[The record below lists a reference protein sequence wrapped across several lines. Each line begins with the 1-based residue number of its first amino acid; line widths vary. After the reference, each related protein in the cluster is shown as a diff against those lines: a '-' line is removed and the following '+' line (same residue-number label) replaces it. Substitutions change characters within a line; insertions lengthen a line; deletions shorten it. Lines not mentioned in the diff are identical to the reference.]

1 MLSWLKTFVRTTI
14 LLFILFIPV
23 ILDSSM
29 AQAQNFN
36 TEKFPYLSPV
46 PGSRLNSTGTNIII
60 KPGDTFDNL
69 NLHNSITVTG
79 NIGGEYK
86 GKIILAENSR
96 TLIFKPYR
104 KFAEGEIVTVELNN
118 NLKTISGNPILGLRY
133 SFETSRIDLNQRIK
147 SDPEKYFDFFITNSA
162 VHNKQVS
169 KNIIR
174 SLNSPRKIYTIQK
187 DSLPEDFPE
196 IIVDSINNPALG
208 YIFLTPFGYPRPIP
222 STYLIIIDN
231 FGIPIFYRRTGAERT
246 LDFRKQANGMLT
258 YYQDGKYY
266 VMDNSYNI
274 IDSLTMQNGYTTDLH
289 ECVVLKN
296 DHSLM
301 MCYDRQ
307 YIAMDTVVEGG
318 NPNALVTGVVF
329 QELDEN
335 KNVVFQWRSWDH
347 YQITDATYDVVLTG
361 ATVDYVHANAIEK
374 DYDGS
379 FLLSNRHL
387 DEITKIDSAT
397 GKIIWRLGGKYCE
410 NNQFTFIN
418 DPIGFSHQHD
428 IRRLPNKNITIFDNG
443 NLHSPPLSRAVEYSL
458 DETNKIATLVQE
470 YRNNPGT
477 FSVAMGSVGKLDNQN
492 LIVGWGLNNTPPAI
506 SEVTPDKSVTMY
518 LSIPDTLV
526 NYRTF
531 KFPWRTNLFV
541 TNPDSLF
548 FGTVIIGD
556 SIVQSLKIINNSDHE
571 IEINGLLNRDSSYR
585 VIIQLPLKIPSY
597 GNTAIKVVF
606 KPDKPGDHFDD
617 LYLQWNKLNERITQV
632 VPVMGMG
639 ETVIPVELT
648 SFTASLTNESVIL
661 EWSTLTENNNRGFE
675 IERKKQIEW
684 ESIGFVNGRGTTTKP
699 NTYTFTDDKI
709 KAGTYSYR
717 LKQIDFGGSFNY
729 SGVIN
734 VNVNIPFKFSLNQ
747 NYPNP
752 FNPTTKINFT
762 IPEEGKVSL
771 KVYNILGRLVN
782 ILIEKKLTAGS
793 YDINFSAENLPSG
806 IYVYT
811 LSANNYFDS
820 KKMMLLK

>member
-1 MLSWLKTFVRTTI
+1 LFQLKTFVRTTI
-14 LLFILFIPV
+14 LLLILFIPV
-23 ILDSSM
+23 ILVPSIT
-29 AQAQNFN
+29 QAQNLN
-36 TEKFPYLSPV
+36 TEKFQYLSPV
-46 PGSRLNSTGTNIII
+46 PGSRLNSTGTSIII

-69 NLHNSITVTG
+69 NLHNSLTVTG

-118 NLKTISGNPILGLRY
+118 NLKTISGNPVPGLHY
-133 SFETSRIDLNQRIK
+133 SFETSRIDLNKRIK
-147 SDPEKYFDFFITNSA
+147 SDPEKYFDFFNVSLE
-162 VHNKQVS
+162 VHNKRVS
-169 KNIIR
+169 NITG
-174 SLNSPRKIYTIQK
+174 SLNSPQKFYTVQK
-187 DSLPEDFPE
+187 DSLPKDFPE
-196 IIVDSINNPALG
+196 IIVDSINNPAPG

-246 LDFRKQANGMLT
+246 LDFKKQANGMLT

-266 VMDNSYNI
+266 VLDNSYNI

-289 ECVVLKN
+289 ECAALKN
-296 DHSLM
+296 GHFLM

-307 YIAMDTVVEGG
+307 YVAMDTVVEGG

-361 ATVDYVHANAIEK
+361 ATVDYVHGNAIEK
-374 DYDGS
+374 DYDGN

-428 IRRLPNKNITIFDNG
+428 IRRLPNRNITIFDNG
-443 NLHSPPLSRAVEYSL
+443 NLHSPPFSRAVEYSL
-458 DETNKIATLVQE
+458 DETNKTATLVQE
-470 YRNNPGT
+470 YRNNPET
-477 FSVAMGSVGKLDNQN
+477 YSVAMGSARKLDNQN

-506 SEVTPDKSVTMY
+506 SEVTPDGLVTMH
-518 LSIPDTLV
+518 LSIPDTMV
-526 NYRTF
+526 NYRAF
-531 KFPWRTNLFV
+531 KFPWKTNLFV
-541 TNPDSLF
+541 TSPDSLL
-548 FGTVIIGD
+548 FGTVTVGD
-556 SIVQSLKIINNSDHE
+556 YIVQPLNIINNSDRE
-571 IEINGLLNRDSSYR
+571 IEINGLINRDSSYI
-585 VIIQLPLKIPSY
+585 VITTLPITIPPY
-597 GNTAIKVVF
+597 GNSPIKVVF

-617 LYLQWNKLNERITQV
+617 LHLQWNKLNERIVQV
-632 VPVMGMG
+632 VPVIGKG
-639 ETVIPVELT
+639 EPVIPVELT

-661 EWSTLTENNNRGFE
+661 EWSTVTENNNRGFE

-684 ESIGFVNGRGTTTKP
+684 ESIGFVDGRGTNTKP
-699 NTYTFTDDKI
+699 NTYTFTDDEI
-709 KAGTYSYR
+709 KVGIYSYR
-717 LKQIDFGGSFNY
+717 LKQIDFNGSFNY

-734 VNVNIPFKFSLNQ
+734 VNVNTPFKFSLNQ

-752 FNPTTKINFT
+752 FNPTTKINFI

-771 KVYNILGRLVN
+771 KVYNILGHLVN
-782 ILIEKKLTAGS
+782 TLIDKKMTAGS
-793 YDINFSAENLPSG
+793 YSINFSAENLPSG

-820 KKMMLLK
+820 QKMMLLK